1 MTVARSARALRR
13 ALALAG
19 IALLLAAID
28 PVLAGAVAAAA
39 EPWVALK
46 SVRRVAVDVAFDP
59 DHPRVAPGELE
70 RRLEEAL
77 RQAAPAPRVDQQ
89 SPDVLRLTVS
99 VRQISANDL
108 RGFYLPF
115 SGAYGIGVVRL
126 ALERQVTV
134 PGLPQSMPAV
144 VWQAERVARAGWL
157 QSGQEVI
164 AHLDELAGIFLEDFR
179 RAAGGP

>member
-1 MTVARSARALRR
+1 MTGARFAR

-19 IALLLAAID
+19 IALLLAAIE
-28 PVLAGAVAAAA
+28 PVLAGAGAVAA

-46 SVRRVAVDVAFDP
+46 LVRRVAVDVAFDP
-59 DHPRVAPGELE
+59 DHPRVAPEELE

-77 RQAAPAPRVDQQ
+77 RQATPAPRVDQQ

-134 PGLPQSMPAV
+134 PGLAQPMPAV

-157 QSGQEVI
+157 QSGQEVM
-164 AHLDELAGIFLEDFR
+164 AHLEELAVIFLEDYR
-179 RAAGGP
+179 RAAAGP

>member
-1 MTVARSARALRR
+1 MTR
-13 ALALAG
+13 ALAVAG
-19 IALLLAAID
+19 IVLLLCATD
-28 PVLAGAVAAAA
+28 LVLAGAVGSAA

-46 SVRRVAVDVAFDP
+46 SVRRVALDVAFDP
-59 DHPRVAPGELE
+59 DHPRVAPEELE

-77 RQAAPAPRVDQQ
+77 RQSTPAPRIDQQ

-134 PGLPQSMPAV
+134 PGMPQPMPAV
-144 VWQAERVARAGWL
+144 VWQAERIARAGWL
-157 QSGQEVI
+157 QSGQEVM
-164 AHLDELAGIFLEDFR
+164 AHLEELAGIFLEDYR
-179 RAAGGP
+179 RAAAGP